1 MSNEI
6 MNNFIYANP
15 LTVAA
20 DAVLQRFLQDGYV
33 LLRCEDTD
41 LARFRA
47 FSERFGQHFVSG
59 QGGGNH
65 GRTPVD
71 GDSTLFPATG
81 GEHLYAI
88 PLHGERYFTSNP
100 PDVLF
105 FHCAIPADHGGE
117 TRICDGT
124 LLYQAFPADL
134 QELFSSQAITYV
146 RQHEPKVWREIYR
159 TDSPAEVQEIC
170 RQSGIDLEIHA
181 DGSITTRYTCSALKN
196 THRGTA
202 FINNLLPFAWR
213 EVQQGR
219 RYGSYVCF
227 EDGSPIAEEAVLKIA
242 ELGERHGKAIPWRSG
257 DIAMIDN
264 RFMLHGRGHIND
276 TRRALYL
283 RMAGKLRQPCVD

>member
-1 MSNEI
+1 
-6 MNNFIYANP
+6 MNNDDFIYANP
-15 LTVAA
+15 LTVSA

-33 LLRCEDTD
+33 LLRCENTD
-41 LARFRA
+41 LSGFRA
-47 FSERFGQHFVSG
+47 FTERFGQHFVSG

-65 GRTPVD
+65 GRTPLD

-81 GEHLYAI
+81 AEHLYAI
-88 PLHGERYFTSNP
+88 PLHGERHFMPNP
-100 PDVLF
+100 PEVLF

-124 LLYQAFPADL
+124 RLYQAFPADL
-134 QELFSSQAITYV
+134 QELFSGQALTYV
-146 RQHEPKVWREIYR
+146 RQHQAEVWREIYR
-159 TDSPAEVQEIC
+159 TDSLPEVRKIC
-170 RQSGIDLEIHA
+170 RQSGIDLETHA
-181 DGSITTRYTCSALKN
+181 DGGITTRYTCSALKD

-213 EVQQGR
+213 EVQEGR

-227 EDGSPIAEEAVLKIA
+227 EDGSPITKEAALQIA
-242 ELGERHGKAIPWRSG
+242 ALGERHGQAIPWQSG

-264 RFMLHGRGHIND
+264 RFMLHGRGHIAD

-283 RMAGKLRQPCVD
+283 RMAGKLRQQRLD